1 MYISTSLLVSILAAF
16 SLTNAIEAAASSTMS
31 STSYTSIPS
40 DAVATGNTS
49 AQPTTRAS
57 NSVSVMSQATGTSS
71 TGTVGANGGAG
82 GGAGGA
88 GTGPNA
94 GPNPTGSAVPAAT
107 GAAGK
112 LMLQGGMLGL
122 GMGVV
127 GLVL

>member
-1 MYISTSLLVSILAAF
+1 MST
-16 SLTNAIEAAASSTMS
+16 
-31 STSYTSIPS
+31 TSYTSVPS
-40 DAVATGNTS
+40 DALATGNTS
-49 AQPTTRAS
+49 GQPTTRVS
-57 NSVSVMSQATGTSS
+57 NSVSVVSATTGTSS
-71 TGTVGANGGAG
+71 TGTVGAVGGAG

-94 GPNPTGSAVPAAT
+94 GPNPTGSGVPAAT

-112 LMLQGGMLGL
+112 LMLQGGMLGM